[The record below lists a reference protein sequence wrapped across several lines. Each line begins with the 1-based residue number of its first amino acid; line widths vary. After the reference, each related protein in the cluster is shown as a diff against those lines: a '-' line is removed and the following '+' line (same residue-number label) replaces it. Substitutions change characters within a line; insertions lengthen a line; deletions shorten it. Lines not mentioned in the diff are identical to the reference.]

1 MLQMNTE
8 FYQIFF
14 LLILKY
20 VVFLLFLVLQQIT
33 WLVFE

>member
-14 LLILKY
+14 LLLLKH
-20 VVFLLFLVLQQIT
+20 VVFLLFSGPTINYMVS
-33 WLVFE
+33 F